1 MKKNLLVFLK
11 TIVALILL
19 VSSLFS
25 PLLFSI
31 SVNDILE
38 KSKSDPEFAWDMYLT
53 YISQLSEATDTFAK
67 ESKLIDELGK
77 KLYAKRKLSNLDFAI
92 KEDIPGLINFLK
104 KNAISEIKYY
114 ILDIFTEDVLRE
126 YFKEHLDNLDTLHLL
141 KLIPITDDKI
151 FSQKLIAILLK
162 EETSKAFFENIL
174 PSTPASSMI
183 LDNLVNEIEADV
195 KVNILNK
202 DEEKVKLLIEL
213 YKRVITYYP
222 SYKSTELEK
231 IVKKSSRN
239 LSDILQFM
247 VSFISSIISSVKG
260 NLKIVAA
267 GMVLLS
273 FILLFSIKII
283 RYRIFLLLGMK
294 KAAVLTYKRIVEKDP
309 LNEEKRLKLAQL
321 YENAGMYEEA
331 MNEYNFLKRIRLE

>member
-126 YFKEHLDNLDTLHLL
+126 Y
-141 KLIPITDDKI
+141 
-151 FSQKLIAILLK
+151 
-162 EETSKAFFENIL
+162 
-174 PSTPASSMI
+174 
-183 LDNLVNEIEADV
+183 
-195 KVNILNK
+195 
-202 DEEKVKLLIEL
+202 
-213 YKRVITYYP
+213 
-222 SYKSTELEK
+222 
-231 IVKKSSRN
+231 
-239 LSDILQFM
+239 
-247 VSFISSIISSVKG
+247 
-260 NLKIVAA
+260 
-267 GMVLLS
+267 
-273 FILLFSIKII
+273 
-283 RYRIFLLLGMK
+283 
-294 KAAVLTYKRIVEKDP
+294 
-309 LNEEKRLKLAQL
+309 
-321 YENAGMYEEA
+321 
-331 MNEYNFLKRIRLE
+331 

>member
-1 MKKNLLVFLK
+1 
-11 TIVALILL
+11 
-19 VSSLFS
+19 S
-25 PLLFSI
+25 
-31 SVNDILE
+31 
-38 KSKSDPEFAWDMYLT
+38 
-53 YISQLSEATDTFAK
+53 
-67 ESKLIDELGK
+67 
-77 KLYAKRKLSNLDFAI
+77 
-92 KEDIPGLINFLK
+92 
-104 KNAISEIKYY
+104 
-114 ILDIFTEDVLRE
+114 E
-126 YFKEHLDNLDTLHLL
+126 YFKKHLDNLDTLHLL

-247 VSFISSIISSVKG
+247 VSFLSSIISSAKG